1 MLDQIVIENLETY
14 GYHGVFAK
22 ENKDGQTFIF
32 NVVLYT
38 DASKAAKEDNLEL
51 STDYGEVSHFINNWM
66 EKNVCK
72 LIETVAETLAKEILK
87 RFPRVEAIDLEVKK
101 PEAPIGL
108 PFDSVSVKIHRAWHT
123 AYLSIGSNMGEREK
137 YLAEAVRKLE
147 EHDLTKEVKIS
158 NWIET
163 KPYGPVPQGDFLNGV
178 VELKT
183 QMSPQDLLE
192 FLHQLEAE
200 AGRERVIHWGPR
212 TLDLDII
219 FYDKLVY
226 EDDQLIIPHVDMEN
240 RYFVLKPL
248 SELAPNLRH
257 PILGKTVSTLLN
269 ELGKA
274 EENEHTDR

>member
-66 EKNVCK
+66 EENVCK

-163 KPYGPVPQGDFLNGV
+163 NPYGPVPQGDFLNGV
-178 VELKT
+178 VDLKT
-183 QMSPQDLLE
+183 QMSPQDLL
-192 FLHQLEAE
+192 
-200 AGRERVIHWGPR
+200 
-212 TLDLDII
+212 
-219 FYDKLVY
+219 
-226 EDDQLIIPHVDMEN
+226 
-240 RYFVLKPL
+240 
-248 SELAPNLRH
+248 
-257 PILGKTVSTLLN
+257 
-269 ELGKA
+269 
-274 EENEHTDR
+274 

>member
-1 MLDQIVIENLETY
+1 MDQIIIKNLETY

-22 ENKDGQTFIF
+22 ENRDGQSFVF
-32 NVVLYT
+32 NVVLYV

-51 STDYGEVSHFINNWM
+51 STDYGKVSHFINTWM

-72 LIETVAETLAKEILK
+72 LIETVAETLAKEILN
-87 RFPRVEAIDLEVKK
+87 RFPNVQAIDLEVKK

-108 PFDSVSVKIHRAWHT
+108 PFDSVSVKIHREWHK

-137 YLAEAVRKLE
+137 YLAEAVKKLE
-147 EHDLTKEVKIS
+147 EHEMTKEVKIS
-158 NWIET
+158 SWIET

-178 VELKT
+178 VEVKT
-183 QMSPQDLLE
+183 QMAPLELLD

-200 AGRERVIHWGPR
+200 AGRERVIRWGPR
-212 TLDLDII
+212 TLDLDIV
-219 FYDKLVY
+219 FYDKVVY